1 MKLKRSGKSPV
12 SPWLP
17 GHFFLLFHLY
27 MILHVQNTAGA
38 SMTAFLLRISVHSV
52 QYSGFVFTVWE
63 VWVEYEGSRRKER
76 FYVSELLR
84 YISLLQLLT
93 KLNVAWKRLGH
104 PLEDPTQRH
113 PGVMH
118 TFRGSHWFFSGFP
131 SMGASYFFCE
141 TTTEPF
147 ISGTNNDTKP
157 HKTFL
162 FRSEDM
168 VCSLVVRKVDTSWH
182 QWGQQCEWHCLRTQ
196 HLLER
201 HLKGLSHSNQRLPPP
216 LIWLQDLD
224 HTVTM
229 IVYSVA
235 PIKRM

>member
-131 SMGASYFFCE
+131 SMGASYFFE
-141 TTTEPF
+141 RLLLNHLFQEQIMTQSPIRPF
-147 ISGTNNDTKP
+147 SSAVRTWCAAWLWGKWTHPGISGDSSVSGIVWEHSTYWRGTWKD
-157 HKTFL
+157 
-162 FRSEDM
+162 
-168 VCSLVVRKVDTSWH
+168 LVTPIR
-182 QWGQQCEWHCLRTQ
+182 GCL
-196 HLLER
+196 LL
-201 HLKGLSHSNQRLPPP
+201 
-216 LIWLQDLD
+216 
-224 HTVTM
+224 
-229 IVYSVA
+229 
-235 PIKRM
+235 